1 MKTIKSRLAALGFLE
16 FAVWGSYLVSLSLY
30 LKAVGLGDYIFWFYT
45 IQGLV
50 SLIMPGLIG
59 ILADRFI
66 PAQKMLSLCHVLAG
80 TFMFA
85 AGWYAMDAGADVQF
99 GPLFTLYSISVA
111 FFMPTIGLNNSVAF
125 NALTKA
131 GLDTVKDFPPIRV
144 WGTIGFIAAEWF
156 VNFVKID
163 GVAIMNS
170 YTQLFTCGIISIM
183 LAIYSLTMPDCPV
196 KRGGSTSL
204 ADSLGLTAFKLF
216 KDKKMAIFFIF
227 SMLLGVSLQ
236 ITNSYGSTFI
246 EHFGS
251 VA

>member
-16 FAVWGSYLVSLSLY
+16 FAVWGCYLVSLSLY

-131 GLDTVKDFPPIRV
+131 GLDTVRDFPPIRV

-216 KDKKMAIFFIF
+216 KDKKMARFFIF
-227 SMLLGVSLQ
+227 SMG
-236 ITNSYGSTFI
+236 
-246 EHFGS
+246 
-251 VA
+251 